1 MKRASLVTVGLLLL
15 MTSVIAQEKTTS
27 LDPPDVI
34 VIEKSW
40 RKEPLSAGIKS
51 DPLGLN
57 EALITQ
63 TRVEKATIRQREE
76 YSLPNQPTEARMPVP
91 GPRPIPPPPAAITNY
106 VYRMKLQ
113 NNGPKTIKSVEWE
126 YQFLDPQTLE
136 VMGYRRI
143 TSDRK
148 LAPGETK
155 VLERRYTRQPT
166 LLVNASS
173 LDKKYRDQFVE
184 RLIIHRIRYSD
195 GSVWQRPQTK

>member
-1 MKRASLVTVGLLLL
+1 MKSASLATLVLLLL
-15 MTSVIAQEKTTS
+15 TSSVIAQEKTES

-40 RKEPLSAGIKS
+40 RKEPLSAGIQS

-63 TRVEKATIRQREE
+63 TRIERAAIRRRED
-76 YSLPNQPTEARMPVP
+76 SLPNQPTEARMPIP
-91 GPRPIPPPPAAITNY
+91 GPRPIPPPPAARTNY
-106 VYRMKLQ
+106 VYKMKLQ
-113 NNGPKTIKSVEWE
+113 NNGQKTIKSVEWE

-143 TSDRK
+143 TSDKK

-166 LLVNASS
+166 LLVNAGS
-173 LDKKYRDQFVE
+173 LDKKYRDQFTE
-184 RLIIHRIRYSD
+184 RLIIHRIKYSD
-195 GSVWQRPQTK
+195 GSVWQRPPTK